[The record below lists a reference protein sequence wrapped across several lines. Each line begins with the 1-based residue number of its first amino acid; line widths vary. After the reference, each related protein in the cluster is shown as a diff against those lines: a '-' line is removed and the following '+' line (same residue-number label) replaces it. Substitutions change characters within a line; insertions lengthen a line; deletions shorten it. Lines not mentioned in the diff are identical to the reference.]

1 MTWTITDTGCML
13 LLAMAIGSTWCLG
26 RGQLIA
32 MKSKREEGLQ
42 SSMNEDRNR

>member
-1 MTWTITDTGCML
+1 MNWTITDTACIF

-32 MKSKREEGLQ
+32 MKRKREEGA
-42 SSMNEDRNR
+42 R